1 MIMIGELVDLI
12 RERLKKEEDMLRE
25 YFEKQNE
32 KLEKIFKERNLLKE
46 D

>member
-1 MIMIGELVDLI
+1 MIMNGELVDLI
-12 RERLKKEEDMLRE
+12 RARLKKEEDMLRE

-32 KLEKIFKERNLLKE
+32 KIEKILKERNLLKE